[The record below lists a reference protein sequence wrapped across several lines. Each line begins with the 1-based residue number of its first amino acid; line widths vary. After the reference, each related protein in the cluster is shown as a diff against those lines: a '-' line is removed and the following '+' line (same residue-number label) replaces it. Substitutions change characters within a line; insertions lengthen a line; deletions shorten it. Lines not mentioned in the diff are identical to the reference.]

1 MPLALT
7 DDQLTIVRRLAEPLQ
22 LAARAGYLERVAQ
35 LLRGQIEIGDGVV
48 HRAAEQAQREFRRS
62 PALLNGKPVVGSKYA
77 R

>member
-22 LAARAGYLERVAQ
+22 LAERAGYLKRVAQ
-35 LLRGQIEIGDGVV
+35 LLRGHAEIGDGVV
-48 HRAAEQAQREFRRS
+48 HRAAEQAQREFTRSTVLEDRR
-62 PALLNGKPVVGSKYA
+62 PNGGKYA